1 MTIADH
7 AQPATPRPIGEILEF
22 NAEIETWFGV
32 GGRADMLA
40 RPHCIH
46 ELTDLL
52 HAFAQER
59 VRILGDG
66 ANLLVHED
74 GVNGLVICLDAFTAI
89 ETIDETDTRVVQ
101 RVGAGVRLPRL
112 IVDSVRNGLAG
123 LEGLAGV
130 PASIGGAVR
139 MNAGGAFGTIGDCIT
154 AVHAITRS
162 GQRLTIPAS
171 EIGFDYRH
179 SGLEHLIIVAADIE
193 FERVGDDARPALRE
207 RLKHVMAK
215 KKASQPLGDDSAGC
229 VFKNPTVRGERLS
242 AGMLIDTAQCKGM
255 RIGGAVVSD
264 VHANFVVTEE
274 GCKPSDIVRL
284 IGRVS
289 EIVLMTH
296 GVRLEP
302 EVVFWC
308 RDTIA

>member
-7 AQPATPRPIGEILEF
+7 AQPAAPRAMSDVLGF
-22 NAEIETWFGV
+22 NAEIKTWFGV

-40 RPHCIH
+40 RPHCVD
-46 ELTDLL
+46 ELTDVL

-74 GVNGLVICLDAFTAI
+74 GVDGLVISLDAFTEI
-89 ETIDETDTRVVQ
+89 ETIEETDTRIVQ

-112 IVDSVRNGLAG
+112 IVDSVRDGLAG

-139 MNAGGAFGTIGDCIT
+139 MNAGGAFGTIGESVT
-154 AVHAITRS
+154 AVHAVTRS
-162 GQRLTIPAS
+162 GQELTIPAS

-179 SGLEHLIIVAADIE
+179 SGLEHLIIIGADLE
-193 FERVGDDARPALRE
+193 FERVDEDAQPALRE
-207 RLKHVMAK
+207 RLKHVMGK
-215 KKASQPLGDDSAGC
+215 KKSSQPLGDDSAGC
-229 VFKNPTVRGERLS
+229 VFKNPTVRGERRS
-242 AGMLIDTAQCKGM
+242 AGMLIDTARCKGM
-255 RIGGAVVSD
+255 RIGGAIVSD

-284 IGRVS
+284 MGRVA

-302 EVVFWC
+302 EVIVWR
-308 RDTIA
+308 RDSIA